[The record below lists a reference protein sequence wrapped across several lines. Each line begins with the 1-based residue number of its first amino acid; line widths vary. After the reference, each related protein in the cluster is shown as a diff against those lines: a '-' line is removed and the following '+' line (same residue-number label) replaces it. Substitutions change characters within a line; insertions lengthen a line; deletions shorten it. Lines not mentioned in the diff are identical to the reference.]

1 MNLEAL
7 HRISYGIYVVTS
19 GKGNLFNGQI
29 ANTVFQVTAKP
40 EMIAAS
46 INKQNFTHELIKQTS
61 VFAVSV
67 LSKSAPLKLIGS
79 FGFRCGRDVDKF
91 EDINYRTGRTGT
103 RIVLD
108 SSVAYIETEVIKEVD
123 AGTHTVFIGR
133 VVDAEILNN
142 EEPMTYAYYHEV
154 KRGITPSS
162 APTYLVAETFVARDG
177 NTKYKCTVCSY
188 IYDPEKGDPD
198 SRIEPGTP
206 FKELPN
212 SWVCPICGV
221 AKDKFEEIE

>member
-19 GKGNLFNGQI
+19 GKGAMFNGQI
-29 ANTVFQVTAKP
+29 ANTVFQVAAKP
-40 EMIAAS
+40 ETIAVS
-46 INKQNFTHELIKQTS
+46 INKQNFTHELIKQTN

-91 EDINYRTGRTGT
+91 EGISYRTGRTGT

-162 APTYLVAETFVARDG
+162 APTYLKAEALAGRDG
-177 NTKYKCTVCSY
+177 MTKYKCTVCSY